1 MEKLKMNKKRI
12 KIISFIPAKKN
23 SQDLKNKNLKKL
35 NNLSLVELAILGAKK
50 SKLINEIY
58 LSSDSEKI
66 LKIGT
71 KLNIDA
77 IKRQK
82 NLSTYSASANSVILD
97 FIKNK
102 IQNNQHEDCI
112 IVYLQPTS
120 PFRNNIHIDQAIKHL
135 IKKKLRSLVSVT
147 ENKNFFKSL
156 YKKKTTLNPFF
167 NDNFVTNNRQNLKK
181 VYSPNGAI
189 YIFYSS
195 DFIKN
200 KKLSFT
206 KTGYYIMNRIDS
218 IDIDDK
224 EDYELANYLS
234 EKYLKY

>member
-1 MEKLKMNKKRI
+1 MNKKRI

-102 IQNNQHEDCI
+102 IQNNQQEDCI

>member
-1 MEKLKMNKKRI
+1 MKK
-12 KIISFIPAKKN
+12 KHTNIIALIPAKKN
-23 SQDLKNKNLKKL
+23 SRGLKNKNLKKL
-35 NNLSLVELAILGAKK
+35 NKLSLVELAILGAKK
-50 SKLINEIY
+50 SKLIDKIY
-58 LSSDSEKI
+58 LSSDSDRI
-66 LKIGT
+66 LDIGA
-71 KLNIDA
+71 KLNIDV

-82 NLSTYSASANSVILD
+82 NLSTFSASANSVILD

-102 IQNNQHEDCI
+102 ISNNQQEDCI

-120 PFRNNIHIDQAIKHL
+120 PFRNNIHIDQAIKYL
-135 IKKKLRSLVSVT
+135 IKKKLRSLVSVI

-224 EDYELANYLS
+224 EDYVLAHYLS
-234 EKYLKY
+234 KKYLKY

>member
-50 SKLINEIY
+50 SKLINEIH

-71 KLNIDA
+71 KLNIDV

-82 NLSTYSASANSVILD
+82 NLSTYSTSANSVILD

-102 IQNNQHEDCI
+102 IQNNQREDCI

-120 PFRNNIHIDQAIKHL
+120 PFRNNIHIDQAIKYF
-135 IKKKLRSLVSVT
+135 IKKKFRSLVSVT

-234 EKYLKY
+234 EKY